1 MSTKYVTQKITKI
14 KGFTLNPFIFI
25 ASPPTTPWIGGC
37 ILFMA
42 WHGMASPSS
51 LSKVS
56 SSHLFMNFS
65 ILPSK
70 SLPVLAFLWTDW
82 RKKRDQSQNYRPV
95 VSNSFPRGP
104 QLCKF
109 SSNQLQL
116 TPAWKFL
123 VILNI
128 LISWIRCVW
137 LWLELNASTM
147 SANSQL

>member
-1 MSTKYVTQKITKI
+1 MSHKRLQRLRVLPLTH
-14 KGFTLNPFIFI
+14 
-25 ASPPTTPWIGGC
+25 
-37 ILFMA
+37 LFSLHPHQLPHELGDA
-42 WHGMASPSS
+42 FFSWHGMAWHPP
-51 LSKVS
+51 
-56 SSHLFMNFS
+56 HLCPKWVAAIFLWTF
-65 ILPSK
+65 PVHK